1 MKKFKKIV
9 LSIFIFVLCMP
20 SYVYAANKVGYNN
33 AVNLTVRSS
42 ASTSASKV
50 GILPIGSNVEIL
62 ATATGNGCKTWYKF
76 KYNGSDAYACGITT
90 GGVEYI
96 KTYTTTTL
104 RTNARSASTDYE
116 KQLEKAG
123 FPSSYWDKLSALHA
137 KYPNWN
143 FVANKTGL
151 DFNTAVNKETE
162 NVKTSLLYV
171 GSDDLTYMSG
181 YLSTASGSY
190 NYKTN
195 TYTALDSGRFY
206 SANKNLVAYYMDPR
220 NFLNESFLFY
230 FEQLSYNSSYHTT
243 SVVEKT
249 LANSFLKAYKT
260 NYYNAGRNNKVS
272 PVHLATRS
280 MLELGSSASF
290 LTTGASFVYN
300 ANYYKNVAS
309 IYNKTFSKCYNFYN
323 IGAYSDTKPAQ
334 NAAIYACGGS
344 TLKETSYGRPWNTED
359 KAINGGA
366 LFLGNGYINK
376 GQDTLYFQKF
386 NTSSYTEN
394 QKYSH
399 QYMQNIQAPS
409 QEGSDTFDGYQ
420 KIGLINSSQSFTFII
435 PVYNNMPEKT
445 NLPSSKN
452 PNNYLSKIVVNASGK
467 SYTVSNFDGDKTDNN
482 YSVEVPSGTSS
493 VTITATKVASTSSI
507 SVNDGK
513 TITTSA
519 SQTKVPIKVT
529 AANGSARTYYVTIKK
544 QMTGVDSKVSQA
556 GYTIANN
563 YISKINPQETSNT
576 FMNNIKKKDANA
588 SFVIKDKNNK
598 AKTNTQALA
607 TGDKITIKSGS
618 ESKEYTVVIY
628 GDVNGDGKITSLD
641 YIRIKNVIMKTAS
654 LSSSAEKLAADVN
667 KDGNIKATDYVRIK
681 NHIMGTSKITQ

>member
-1 MKKFKKIV
+1 MKKFKKFV

-33 AVNLTVRSS
+33 AVNLTVRSR

-104 RTNARSASTDYE
+104 RTNARSASTAYE

-171 GSDDLTYMSG
+171 DSDDLTYMSG

-190 NYKTN
+190 NYKNN
-195 TYTALDSGRFY
+195 TYTVLDSGRFY

-280 MLELGSSASF
+280 MLELGNSASF

-300 ANYYKNVAS
+300 ANYYKKVAS

-386 NTSSYTEN
+386 NISSYTEN

-399 QYMQNIQAPS
+399 QFMQNIQAPS

-420 KIGLINSSQSFTFII
+420 KIGLINNSQSFTFII

-452 PNNYLSKIVVNASGK
+452 PNNYLSKIVVNSSGK
-467 SYTVSNFDGDKTDNN
+467 NYTVNNFDGAKTDNN
-482 YSVEVPSGTSS
+482 YSVEVPSSTSS
-493 VTITATKVASTSSI
+493 VTITATKVASTSSV
-507 SVNDGK
+507 SVNGGK
-513 TITTSA
+513 TITTST

-544 QMTGVDSKVSQA
+544 QMTGVDSKVSQS

-641 YIRIKNVIMKTAS
+641 YIRIKNVIMKTTT
-654 LSSSAEKLAADVN
+654 LSSGAEKLAADVN